1 MNDPMSPGRGN
12 RNPKSLTS
20 FRPTNRPQTAQANL
34 LLLVGPYDHHHTY
47 KTRRQHSIRIISD
60 KAVQHQTLAYWGT
73 VLHAT
78 LLAIAISCGERDTHR
93 DRERDKLCLCTLL
106 LYTCNLMCVLLS
118 HLQFSLL
125 GMSEASDLHTPTIP
139 SLLISSLFFSWFVLL
154 YLFLSFFSCFVG
166 NSQLWGVSAVQCSS
180 RDDDEHHSAM
190 AAALQWCDWCQ
201 SKHFAICSLYST
213 R

>member
-1 MNDPMSPGRGN
+1 
-12 RNPKSLTS
+12 
-20 FRPTNRPQTAQANL
+20 
-34 LLLVGPYDHHHTY
+34 
-47 KTRRQHSIRIISD
+47 
-60 KAVQHQTLAYWGT
+60 
-73 VLHAT
+73 
-78 LLAIAISCGERDTHR
+78 
-93 DRERDKLCLCTLL
+93 
-106 LYTCNLMCVLLS
+106 
-118 HLQFSLL
+118 
-125 GMSEASDLHTPTIP
+125 
-139 SLLISSLFFSWFVLL
+139 VLL